1 MKTTT
6 LTEENNNLVLFPSAK
21 NFPLQEDLQDLQDPL
36 HDLLNE
42 YSHMGD
48 EDIPAY
54 LDDRFSGDSLETDTL
69 GEDGAFSSL
78 EAFMGRHQEQT
89 ASPDDKLISLIN
101 ERLEAIQEAK
111 ERIKFYLNEIEMFH
125 PKRR

>member
-1 MKTTT
+1 MKTITV
-6 LTEENNNLVLFPSAK
+6 TEENNNLVLFPSAK

-42 YSHMGD
+42 YSHIGD

-54 LDDRFSGDSLETDTL
+54 LDDHFSGDSLETDTL
-69 GEDGAFSSL
+69 GNDGAFSSL
-78 EAFMGRHQEQT
+78 EAFMGRHQEQAAT
-89 ASPDDKLISLIN
+89 PDDKLISLIN
-101 ERLEAIQEAK
+101 ERLKAIHEAK
-111 ERIKFYLNEIEMFH
+111 ERIRFYLNEIEMFH

>member
-6 LTEENNNLVLFPSAK
+6 LTEENNLVLFPSAK

-42 YSHMGD
+42 YSHMSD

-54 LDDRFSGDSLETDTL
+54 LDDRFSGDTLETDTL

-78 EAFMGRHQEQT
+78 EAFMGRHQEQK

-101 ERLEAIQEAK
+101 KRLEAIQEAK